1 MINKYNNNLNEI
13 LNIGNIMIINLILIL
28 KKEQ

>member
-1 MINKYNNNLNEI
+1 MNNKYNNNLNKI
-13 LNIGNIMIINLILIL
+13 LNMENIMIINLILIL